1 VQAEKMSNAKQVF
14 AVLSGWAETD
24 PEGANQ
30 HWLVGDKYDRT
41 EKEEALYSGMAAS
54 NPELALEKYAFQQGN
69 LAPVYDAILDS
80 AIQRGGLE
88 AADKLVNSVLSGK
101 SPAAQSPDQLGDFR
115 HRQFES
121 LFAALTRRQIQAAVA
136 VNDTQRVLAWLEPH
150 VGQRYTGEDNMSW
163 AMSYIAEENPQA
175 TMLWL
180 NDRVDQMPDRQA
192 WWCIRVAAS
201 EWRKQDPVQFG
212 EWVKSNPDHPR
223 LTQILSGAWGGVIQQ
238 APIHGQ
244 RAREWAEN
252 VGNPIVSSLID
263 SWIQEAEKRKQQS
276 RNAGQ

>member
-1 VQAEKMSNAKQVF
+1 MTRFS
-14 AVLSGWAETD
+14 
-24 PEGANQ
+24 
-30 HWLVGDKYDRT
+30 
-41 EKEEALYSGMAAS
+41 
-54 NPELALEKYAFQQGN
+54 
-69 LAPVYDAILDS
+69 S

-101 SPAAQSPDQLGDFR
+101 SAVAQTPDQLRDFH

-150 VGQRYTGEDNMSW
+150 VGQRYAGEDNMSW
-163 AMSYIAEENPQA
+163 AMSYISEGNPQA

-180 NDRVDQMPDRQA
+180 NDRVDQMAERQA

-201 EWRKQDPVQFG
+201 EWRKQNLAQFG

-223 LTQILSGAWGGVIQQ
+223 LTQILSGAWGGVIQFQ
-238 APIHGQ
+238 HTPIHRQ

-252 VGNPIVSSLID
+252 VGNPKVSALID
-263 SWIQEAEKRKQQS
+263 TWIQEAERQKE
-276 RNAGQ
+276 